1 MNSHNPFNTG
11 GSGYTNDFRSAD
23 QLVDRIIGDAY
34 HVVKEVYLALGNLTY
49 IYNYLQKY
57 GLIIT
62 VDSEEA
68 IKDIPLSIG
77 KFARIYSKS
86 ESAGYYFTDYL
97 YVDDDTTGIRPND
110 PNATGSWISTKA
122 TGSNAS
128 FVRIWKYHAVA
139 DGETTIQLPT
149 DMPIV
154 GVQTIYVQGVRQDI
168 GEGFTYNEGDATI
181 TLADE
186 LEAGNLVTVIIG
198 ITDPDMDIDIFA
210 VLKGTDG
217 ASNIGTS
224 TGDTVEERLTN
235 LDSEVANLESEEGM
249 SMLGSVSPRSGL
261 RNVTTR
267 YNGQSV
273 LMKRAAEGGPVLN
286 AIATHKPGLVAA
298 DDDYST
304 FITADGQV
312 YQFDISAGIDFR
324 LAGVLLTGSNAGKS
338 IKKIVDTEVA
348 KAIAAGS
355 IDACKK
361 VVLVSPLGNDDSTQL
376 ILDTDET
383 FVIPSFMSLLH
394 TGQVRYKFNGLTK
407 PAFRICN
414 EITGLTSSMSDF
426 VDIQG
431 ADVIKGNGY
440 LVDIAGPNPM
450 TYDEWAATAVE
461 SRSAAAGI
469 EFGNT
474 YSSGSLLDCRDT
486 NIENVLIRGFK
497 GGLQWHG
504 FDTYINTFKNL
515 NLVSNEYSFYGPTA
529 DKSNSGEKIVFDGG
543 VAGNCFRSHFYWNQV
558 GMSMTFKSWSFD
570 YAKEN
575 VIELRSSGRGNDF
588 IYENCWFEGW
598 GGFLIRQY
606 PITDTWSFRKNKI
619 GFYNSKI
626 VGAKT
631 SQSEWAPRRKIIF
644 APTDNNVIEFINTP
658 IEWPSPPSEPQIALM
673 GYTDDTIKYNKSK
686 FSCPNNP
693 YEDELLNY
701 AYGLNG
707 NGYKFSGTEGVSIKN
722 SKDTATNISFDTNN
736 NATGFAVE
744 YGPVD
749 EDGLRCVK
757 ITTTATTDLV
767 VLNNKQLKV
776 KAPQHTVVNAG
787 LSIKMAA
794 VTEGAV
800 KFGMQLRAYNNP
812 VSTANLTNGAV
823 TKAYTLNGSLASDPY
838 DVSSLLNATGTPL
851 TTDKYVGVQISR
863 MMAFDN
869 TAATHFL
876 PTITLTG
883 FVGTI
888 YVKLPVWWISNGSA
902 PAAYSIEE

>member
-1 MNSHNPFNTG
+1 MATTPTNKPIPSEDPRDLKFNAG
-11 GSGYTNDFRSAD
+11 KIDEEVNGSAD
-23 QLVDRIIGDAY
+23 YYTDR
-34 HVVKEVYLALGNLTY
+34 
-49 IYNYLQKY
+49 
-57 GLIIT
+57 
-62 VDSEEA
+62 
-68 IKDIPLSIG
+68 
-77 KFARIYSKS
+77 F
-86 ESAGYYFTDYL
+86 
-97 YVDDDTTGIRPND
+97 
-110 PNATGSWISTKA
+110 
-122 TGSNAS
+122 
-128 FVRIWKYHAVA
+128 
-139 DGETTIQLPT
+139 
-149 DMPIV
+149 
-154 GVQTIYVQGVRQDI
+154 GVQ
-168 GEGFTYNEGDATI
+168 
-181 TLADE
+181 
-186 LEAGNLVTVIIG
+186 
-198 ITDPDMDIDIFA
+198 
-210 VLKGTDG
+210 
-217 ASNIGTS
+217 
-224 TGDTVEERLTN
+224 RLTN
-235 LDSEVANLESEEGM
+235 TGRNNQFQDAQTQRESDFVASQADKEARFQQFLLSSGYQFLGDYENGPYTINELNQVIRYQNELWRLNASTMPPYTTTGVDSASWSVDVTHLVSVGDAALRQELASSTGFDLIG
-249 SMLGSVSPRSGL
+249 GVSPRSGL
-261 RNVTTR
+261 RNITTS

-273 LMKRAAEGGPVLN
+273 LMKRAVDDGPVLN
-286 AIATHKPGLVAA
+286 AIATHKPGLAA
-298 DDDYST
+298 TDDDYST

-312 YQFDISAGIDFR
+312 YQFDVSAGIDFR
-324 LAGVLLTGSNAGKS
+324 LAGALLDGSNAGES
-338 IKKIVDTEVA
+338 IKKIVDAEVA

-361 VVLVSPLGNDDSTQL
+361 VVLVSPLGNEDSTQL

-394 TGQVRYKFNGLTK
+394 TGQVRYKFNGLSN
-407 PAFRICN
+407 PAFRVTN
-414 EITGLTSSMSDF
+414 EIAGLTSSMSDF

-440 LVDIAGPNPM
+440 LVDINGPNPM
-450 TYDEWAATAVE
+450 NRSDWAATAVE
-461 SRSAAAGI
+461 ARSTAAGI

-474 YSSGSLLDCRDT
+474 YSSSSLLDCRDT

-504 FDTYINTFKNL
+504 FDTYINTFQNL

-570 YAKEN
+570 YAYEN
-575 VIELRSSGRGNDF
+575 VIELQSSGRGNDF
-588 IYENCWFEGW
+588 IFENCWFEGW
-598 GGFLIRQY
+598 GSFLIRQY
-606 PITDTWSFRKNKI
+606 PITTTWSFRKNKI

-644 APTDNNVIEFINTP
+644 APTDNNIIEFINTP

-701 AYGLNG
+701 AYGLKG
-707 NGYKFSGTEGVSIKN
+707 NSYKFIGTEGASIKN
-722 SKDTATNISFDTNN
+722 TKDTATNISFDTNN
-736 NATGFAVE
+736 NATGFTVE
-744 YGPVD
+744 YGPTD
-749 EDGLRCVK
+749 SDGLVSVK

-767 VLNNKQLKV
+767 ELSDKQLKV

-787 LSIKMAA
+787 ISIKMAA
-794 VTEGAV
+794 VTSGAV
-800 KFGMQLRAYNNP
+800 TFGMRLRAYNNP
-812 VSTANLTNGAV
+812 VSTANSTTFVV
-823 TKAYTLNGSLASDPY
+823 TKTYTLNGSLASDPY
-838 DVSSLLNATGTPL
+838 DVSSLLSATGTPL
-851 TTDKYVGVQISR
+851 TTDKYVGVQTSR
-863 MMAFDN
+863 ELAFDS
-869 TAATHFL
+869 TVATHFV